1 MGGKGLGWVSLDQRL
16 WYGLRYSADKFQN
29 NLAHDF
35 QKNSVGW
42 WKNKI
47 WQGWASGIQLCSFGI
62 LHIKSGMQKVILQN
76 ALFEMT
82 YLKRERETFSLPVF
96 SVKTW
101 GILQPISIWSQI
113 RWGGE
118 WTNCWWWFFGKFSW
132 PLLVLFSSYH
142 LERLCWRNCG
152 HFFVASSSALYPV
165 TQWLGR
171 SVFNLIGVEY

>member
-113 RWGGE
+113 RWGGY
-118 WTNCWWWFFGKFSW
+118 WLNWWWFFDKFSR
-132 PLLVLFSSYH
+132 PLLVLFSPHH
-142 LERLCWRNCG
+142 LETLCWRNCR
-152 HFFVASSSALYPV
+152 HFLSLVAPHFTL
-165 TQWLGR
+165 WLGR
-171 SVFNLIGVEY
+171 YLIGVKY